1 VSFKQRKRAAGG
13 VVTRRAAM
21 QIAAVAC
28 LALVSS
34 PSSADDVVVP
44 VALQI
49 TLLAK
54 VAGYDKNLPARAGDR
69 VHVLVLTKA
78 GSDESARVAS
88 QADKALGDQD
98 TIGGL
103 PHDRSS
109 ATFTDAAALARLCRS
124 RRVSIVYVTPGF
136 SEAEISAM
144 ANAFTG
150 VDILTA
156 SAVASHVP
164 LGIVLGFDLVSG
176 KPKLLVHLNQAR
188 RQHVDLSAEVLK
200 LMKVVA

>member
-1 VSFKQRKRAAGG
+1 MA
-13 VVTRRAAM
+13 
-21 QIAAVAC
+21 
-28 LALVSS
+28 
-34 PSSADDVVVP
+34 
-44 VALQI
+44 
-49 TLLAK
+49 LLAK

-69 VHVLVLTKA
+69 VHVLIVTKN
-78 GSDESARVAS
+78 GSDESSRVAS

-103 PHDRSS
+103 PHDR
-109 ATFTDAAALARLCRS
+109 ATAAFSDAAALARLCRS
-124 RRVSIVYVTPGF
+124 RRIAIVYLTPGF
-136 SEAEISAM
+136 SDGEVTAIA
-144 ANAFTG
+144 AAFSG
-150 VDILTA
+150 ADILSA

-176 KPKLLVHLNQAR
+176 KPKLLVHLGQAK

>member
-1 VSFKQRKRAAGG
+1 VSFKEQRSAGG
-13 VVTRRAAM
+13 AITRRAAI
-21 QIAAVAC
+21 QVAAVAC
-28 LALVSS
+28 LVAVSS
-34 PSSADDVVVP
+34 PSAADDVVVP
-44 VALQI
+44 VPLQI

-69 VHVLVLTKA
+69 VHVLIVTKV

-88 QADKALGDQD
+88 QADKAFDDQE

-103 PHDRSS
+103 PHDRST
-109 ATFTDAAALARLCRS
+109 AAFTDANALARLCRA

-136 SEAEISAM
+136 SEAEIAAM
-144 ANAFTG
+144 ASAFSG

-176 KPKLLVHLNQAR
+176 KPKLLVHLGQAR